1 MPAVA
6 TVRPAAR
13 VAALIAAGLVLAL
26 SVALAP
32 FSPATAAP
40 PGLRAA
46 APGDVDDEGG
56 TPALRAQLEA
66 ASKGYLDAKA
76 ALDRSV
82 KRQKQLADQLS
93 STEEQLGERSAK
105 VAEIAA
111 QAYRTGRLGAASA
124 LLNSGSPAGFMDRA
138 AALDAV
144 AANEDRAVREL
155 QATRN
160 EIRKTKQALD
170 VEVQEQ
176 RKQVAVM
183 AKRKEQAERALTVA
197 NERAEA
203 AERAE
208 RAAAANRAPTSNSA
222 RSSATAKPAPRNSNG
237 SWPAESCSV
246 NDPTPANGCIT
257 PRTLHALQQ
266 AKAAGFT
273 RYVSCYRSGGSGEHP
288 KGRAC
293 DFAAQKNGFGGA
305 ATGGDRTYG
314 NNLAAYFVNNADRL
328 AVLYVIWY
336 KQIWLPSSGWKS
348 YSGARGDP
356 SSDHTN
362 HVHLSVY

>member
-1 MPAVA
+1 MAP
-6 TVRPAAR
+6 VRRRAAR
-13 VAALIAAGLVLAL
+13 TAALIATMLAL
-26 SVALAP
+26 GAAVAP
-32 FSPATAAP
+32 VTAAP
-40 PGLRAA
+40 AAAATRAGLLAA
-46 APGDVDDEGG
+46 APGQDEEGG

-66 ASKGYLDAKA
+66 ASKGYLDAKR
-76 ALDRSV
+76 ALDTSAR
-82 KRQKQLADQLS
+82 RQQQLTAQLKT
-93 STEEQLGERSAK
+93 TEVELAARTANVG
-105 VAEIAA
+105 EIAGA
-111 QAYRTGRLGAASA
+111 AYRTGRLSVASA
-124 LLNSGSPAGFMDRA
+124 LLNSGSPDGFMDRA

-144 AANEDRAVREL
+144 AAKEDRALREL
-155 QATRN
+155 QQTRDDATRTKLALDG
-160 EIRKTKQALD
+160 EIR
-170 VEVQEQ
+170 EQ
-176 RKQVAVM
+176 RKQVTVM

-197 NERAEA
+197 NQKQQA
-203 AERAE
+203 AGGGGS
-208 RAAAANRAPTSNSA
+208 PGGTSNK
-222 RSSATAKPAPRNSNG
+222 TAKAAPRNSDG
-237 SWPAESCSV
+237 SWPSESCSV

-257 PRTLHALQQ
+257 PRTLHALNQ

-293 DFAAQKNGFGGA
+293 DFAAQKGGFGGD

-336 KQIWLPSSGWKS
+336 RQIWLPSSGWKS
-348 YSGARGDP
+348 YSGANGDP